1 MRLKASL
8 VSSQYAIV
16 EWRPPKILADT
27 VKTYHLN
34 FRKLGSGDEYLVI
47 EKVKQST
54 FLNSRI
60 KFLEKLKNYNFKKSI
75 LIKLQ
80 TKAQ

>member
-34 FRKLGSGDEYLVI
+34 FRKLGSGDEYVVI
-47 EKVKQST
+47 EKVGWSGRGFEYT
-54 FLNSRI
+54 WN
-60 KFLEKLKNYNFKKSI
+60 
-75 LIKLQ
+75 
-80 TKAQ
+80 